1 MNTFLRPPS
10 DRPRTAPSAALLRT
24 GVVAVLR
31 AGSPDHLVP
40 AAGALVDAGLVCLEL
55 TLTTPGALE
64 ALERVRAE
72 FGDVADIGV
81 GSVRSAVEARRS
93 LDAGANFLVS
103 PASAPEVVAEGL
115 KAGVPVYAGGLTPT
129 ELAAAWDAGASAVK
143 LFPASTLGPAYLR
156 AFADPFPGVPV
167 MPTGGIGIDDVGRW
181 IRAGALA
188 VGLGGALSGDALH
201 GGDLAALADRAR
213 RALDAVAGAGA

>member
-1 MNTFLRPPS
+1 MNTFLRPLS
-10 DRPRTAPSAALLRT
+10 GRRRTAPSEALLRT

-31 AGSPDHLVP
+31 ADSPDHLVP

-64 ALERVRAE
+64 ALERMRGE
-72 FGDVADIGV
+72 FGDAADIGV

-93 LDAGANFLVS
+93 VDAGADFLVS
-103 PASAPEVVAEGL
+103 PGFAADVVDEGL
-115 KAGVPVYAGGLTPT
+115 RAGVPVYPGGFTPT
-129 ELAAAWDAGASAVK
+129 ELAAAWDAGATAVK
-143 LFPASTLGPAYLR
+143 LFPASTLGPAYLK
-156 AFADPFPGVPV
+156 AFADPFPGLRV
-167 MPTGGIGIDDVGRW
+167 MPTGGIGIDDVGPW

-201 GGDLAALADRAR
+201 GGDLTALAQRAR
-213 RALDAVAGAGA
+213 RALDAAAGARA